1 MSLTA
6 VAVDRYRTVSA
17 VTSAPY
23 LARGRGGGGA
33 RAAATILAINTAAM
47 AATLPYT
54 LHMQVPGYIYT
65 IYNIY
70 NIYAAHHPHPHGPG
84 GGAVLGGLDWSQQ
97 TGGRD
102 NLDID
107 IGKKHNRQ
115 ECSLQVYGVFLFTTQ
130 FTLPMLVT
138 TAAYSL
144 IISKLATRGGVTRGQ
159 GAGAGRNTV
168 RTRYI

>member
-65 IYNIY
+65 IYSINMIKY
-70 NIYAAHHPHPHGPG
+70 LYSTPPTPTRARRLSCAGRT
-84 GGAVLGGLDWSQQ
+84 GLDPADRWA
-97 TGGRD
+97 RA
-102 NLDID
+102 L
-107 IGKKHNRQ
+107 K
-115 ECSLQVYGVFLFTTQ
+115 
-130 FTLPMLVT
+130 P
-138 TAAYSL
+138 
-144 IISKLATRGGVTRGQ
+144 GQ
-159 GAGAGRNTV
+159 PGH
-168 RTRYI
+168 

>member
-1 MSLTA
+1 MSVSTMSLTA

-65 IYNIY
+65 TYSIYNIYNIY

-84 GGAVLGGLDWSQQ
+84 GGAVLGGLDWTQQ
-97 TGGRD
+97 TGGH
-102 NLDID
+102 
-107 IGKKHNRQ
+107 GH
-115 ECSLQVYGVFLFTTQ
+115 
-130 FTLPMLVT
+130 
-138 TAAYSL
+138 
-144 IISKLATRGGVTRGQ
+144 
-159 GAGAGRNTV
+159 
-168 RTRYI
+168 